1 MAKAMSIKLPRKKP
15 STPRKPK
22 FADESYTGPEPV
34 WDDWQTWPIE
44 KFHKEKQRVSTYYNY
59 FYTPKDLRPKVIEWM
74 KESGYTKDDIK
85 AIKAT
90 EDWRTNIRLFLSVCF
105 VKRYA
110 QHIILTMISF

>member
-1 MAKAMSIKLPRKKP
+1 MAKAMSIKLSKKKP

-74 KESGYTKDDIK
+74 KDCLLYTSPSPRDVRSSRMPSS
-85 AIKAT
+85 A
-90 EDWRTNIRLFLSVCF
+90 
-105 VKRYA
+105 
-110 QHIILTMISF
+110 